1 MVDTYNVLSTEFSS
15 HSVSFSFLDA
25 EDMKYD
31 ETGYANSF
39 VLSNISPTT
48 STFEGELDRK
58 SNNIVYSPY
67 SMDYIDTIYTLLLW
81 TTIIDI
87 VSW

>member
-25 EDMKYD
+25 GDMKYN
-31 ETGYANSF
+31 ETGYVNSF

-48 STFEGELDRK
+48 RRFESELDQK
-58 SNNIVYSPY
+58 SNNIMYSPY

-81 TTIIDI
+81 TTIIGI